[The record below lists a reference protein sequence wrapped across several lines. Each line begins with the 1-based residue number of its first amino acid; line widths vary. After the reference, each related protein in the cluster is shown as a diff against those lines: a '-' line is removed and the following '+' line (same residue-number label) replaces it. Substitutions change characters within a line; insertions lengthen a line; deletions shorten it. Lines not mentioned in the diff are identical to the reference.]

1 MVRKAAVKLTDNYAF
16 TLDISVDLFCDEPWS
31 NLGEK
36 VTFYI
41 DPEESM
47 EMFEKHAKIWKW
59 KIPKKKEKAVLKTK
73 TKTIVKTRK
82 LANSSPDTLSTWE
95 STRKL
100 KPQYFFVY
108 LTFYKKNKLGKRRLK
123 ITTTEFEKIICGGS
137 ERALSPR
144 KHQRRNGVVQRRV

>member
-59 KIPKKKEKAVLKTK
+59 KIPKKKEKAVAKSEN
-73 TKTIVKTRK
+73 VETRK
-82 LANSSPDTLSTWE
+82 LSNHSPDTLSTI
-95 STRKL
+95 SSMRKL
-100 KPQYFFVY
+100 KLQ
-108 LTFYKKNKLGKRRLK
+108 
-123 ITTTEFEKIICGGS
+123 
-137 ERALSPR
+137 
-144 KHQRRNGVVQRRV
+144 